1 MSHIR
6 ALVPAIIMFAVVT
19 AGAFGQV
26 STGTMNVLVQ
36 DSSGLAMLGANV
48 TLKHVTTGQVR
59 RGQTNEAG
67 QYRATFLPIGEYT
80 LTAEAA
86 GFKTSTTTGLIL
98 RVDQNTTVTA
108 ILVPGEVREIVE
120 VTGTVPL
127 LEANTSSVGQVI
139 ENRQILDMPLSGRN
153 PFALGLLS
161 GNTTPM
167 TGQSTNLP
175 FVGGGGRFTSTEVM
189 LDGVDNNVA
198 ASGGSIGRSGIAYTP
213 SVDAV
218 QEFKVQ
224 TNNFSAEFGQA
235 AGVVMNATI
244 RSGTNELHGSV
255 FEFLRND
262 KLDAANF
269 FTNAVGAKK
278 GKYRQNQFGFALGGP
293 ILHSRTFFFG
303 DYQGTRRSTQSGSS
317 ISNVPSAAYRAGDFS
332 GYAQPIFDAT
342 ARRIGPKGLVISTP
356 YPNNKIP
363 ASQLNPTSVAINSL
377 IPLPNYGDPNA
388 ESRNFFLP
396 VPNQDREDRG
406 DVRIDHMLSSSN
418 NLFGRF
424 SMSNSP
430 DVSVGTFGEGK
441 WIGGG
446 STSYNNSRQIALSDV
461 HIFSPTVVN
470 ELRFGYVR
478 SNSSSIG
485 RGRDGAPF
493 ALENGMALFPFPELG
508 FPSIE
513 FPYAGTRQGAVQFSG
528 IGGGGSTYSI
538 ENRFQWTNNLN
549 ITRGGHTLKIG
560 ADVRRLRYETLR
572 GGYGGLNFGAMFTSS
587 SDTPGS
593 GAPFADFL
601 LGFPH
606 SFAEGGQMLD
616 WGRERQIFAF
626 GYFQDDW
633 KVGRK
638 LTLNLG
644 IRYDLFTQPVDAK
657 DRGSIFDVDRGFFQV
672 PGQDGYSRAIVDG
685 DHNNFAPRVGFAYQ
699 VSPRLVIRGGY
710 GMFYGF
716 RERNPET
723 TNFSQNP
730 PNLPMFAVPPVTA
743 EQTLAAPYTINTPIV
758 ALSMDPTLQGFSAAL
773 PYSRTFRATAF
784 HQAGMPVQHQFNL
797 SFQYEPLRN
806 WLLAVTLSGARGK
819 DLTSGVFMKN
829 SIPFEQV
836 LEGRTG
842 QMDRPFPHV
851 NGSIYYSGSMGSN
864 NYHAANFKVEKRFS
878 MGLTFLANYTISK
891 NIENMGFITNFN
903 QFATVIML
911 DSYHPERE
919 KAVSPLDIPQ
929 VFVTSYAYEM
939 PWGAG
944 RPWLNTGVASKILG
958 GWSIGGIT
966 TLRGGFPA
974 EIRTNVIP
982 PVYGSWNLPDR
993 VSGVSM
999 YLDKGPDGYLNPDA
1013 FRVPGTVLSQK
1024 GAQVQLFGNSGR
1036 GTIRGPGSVNF
1047 DFSVLKDV
1055 NLTERYRLQ
1064 FRSEFFNLTNT
1075 PTFTLATPGATSM
1088 TCRGTPGGACTGNK
1102 DFGTMSSASA
1112 TGRQIQFGLKLLF

>member
-1 MSHIR
+1 MTIR
-6 ALVPAIIMFAVVT
+6 CLTIAMLLLVAVSNCGFA
-19 AGAFGQV
+19 QV
-26 STGTMNVLVQ
+26 STGTINVQVQ
-36 DSSGLAMLGANV
+36 DSSGLPVVGANI
-48 TLKHVTTGQVR
+48 TLTHVSTGQTR
-59 RGQTNEAG
+59 RGQSNEVG
-67 QYRATFLPIGEYT
+67 LFRATFLPIGDYT
-80 LTAEAA
+80 LTTEAA
-86 GFKTSTTTGLIL
+86 GFKTSTTSGLNL

-108 ILVPGEVREIVE
+108 VLHPGEVREVVE
-120 VTGTVPL
+120 VTGTAPL

-139 ENRQILDMPLSGRN
+139 DTRQILDMPLSGRN

-198 ASGGSIGRSGIAYTP
+198 ATGGNIGRSGIAYTP

-224 TNNFSAEFGQA
+224 TNNFSAEFGQS

-244 RSGTNELHGSV
+244 RSGTNRFHGSV

-262 KLDAANF
+262 KLDATNF
-269 FTNAVGAKK
+269 FTNAVGARK
-278 GKYRQNQFGFALGGP
+278 GKYRQNQFGFAVGGP
-293 ILHSRTFFFG
+293 VLRNRTFFFG

-317 ISNVPSAAYRAGDFS
+317 ISNVPPEAYRKGDFS
-332 GYAQPIFDAT
+332 RYAQPIFDA
-342 ARRIGPKGLVISTP
+342 ASRHIGSKGLVVSTP
-356 YPNNKIP
+356 YAGNRIP
-363 ASQLNPTSVAINSL
+363 TSQLNPTSVAIANL

-388 ESRNFFLP
+388 ENRNFFLP
-396 VPNQDREDRG
+396 VPNIDEEDRG
-406 DVRIDHMLSSSN
+406 DIRIDHVFSPKN

-430 DVSVGTFGEGK
+430 DVNVSRFGEGA

-446 STSYNNSRQIALSDV
+446 GTSLNNSRQFALSDV
-461 HIFSPTVVN
+461 HVFSPTFVN
-470 ELRFGYVR
+470 EFRFGYVR
-478 SNSSSIG
+478 SNASNIG
-485 RGRDGAPF
+485 SGPAGAAF
-493 ALENGMALFPFPELG
+493 ALENKMALFPFPELG

-528 IGGGGSTYSI
+528 IGGSSSSYSI
-538 ENRFQWTNNLN
+538 ENRFQWSDNLN
-549 ITRGGHTLKIG
+549 ITRGGHTLKVG
-560 ADVRRLRYETLR
+560 ADIRRLRYETLR

-626 GYFQDDW
+626 SYFQDDW
-633 KVGRK
+633 KVNRK

-644 IRYDLFTQPVDAK
+644 IRYDLFTQPVDAR

-699 VSPRLVIRGGY
+699 ATRSFVIRGGY

-743 EQTLAAPYTINTPIV
+743 EGTVSAPYTINTPIV
-758 ALSMDPTLQGFSAAL
+758 ALSMDPTLKAFSPAL
-773 PYSRTFRATAF
+773 PYGRTFRATAF
-784 HQAGMPVQHQFNL
+784 HKADMPVQHQFNVSL
-797 SFQYEPLRN
+797 QFEPRRN
-806 WLLAVTLSGARGK
+806 WLLAATFSGARGRN
-819 DLTSGVFMKN
+819 LTSGVFMKN
-829 SIPFEQV
+829 SIPFEQAV
-836 LEGRTG
+836 AGRTA
-842 QMDRPFPHV
+842 QVDRPFPHV
-851 NGSIYYSGSMGSN
+851 NGAIYYSGSMGSN
-864 NYHAANFKVEKRFS
+864 HYHAANLKVEKRFS
-878 MGLTFLANYTISK
+878 SGLTFLANYTISK
-891 NIENMGFITNFN
+891 NIENMGYITNFN

-919 KAVSPLDIPQ
+919 KAVSPVDIPQ
-929 VFVTSYAYEM
+929 VFVASWAYEL
-939 PWGAG
+939 PWGRG
-944 RPWLNTGVASKILG
+944 RSWLNTGIASQILG
-958 GWSIGGIT
+958 GWSLGGIT
-966 TLRGGFPA
+966 NLRGGFPA
-974 EIRTNVIP
+974 EVRTNVAP

-993 VSGVSM
+993 VSGVPM
-999 YLDKGPDGYLNPDA
+999 YLGKGPDGYLNPAA
-1013 FRVPGTVLSQK
+1013 FKVPGTVMSVK
-1024 GAQVQLFGNSGR
+1024 GTPVQMFGNSGR
-1036 GTIRGPGSVNF
+1036 GMVRGPGSVNF
-1047 DFSVLKDV
+1047 DVSALKDFM
-1055 NLTERYRLQ
+1055 LTERFRLQ

-1075 PTFTLATPGATSM
+1075 PTFTLANPAATSM
-1088 TCRGTPGGACTGNK
+1088 TCRGTPGGLCTGNS

>member
-1 MSHIR
+1 
-6 ALVPAIIMFAVVT
+6 
-19 AGAFGQV
+19 
-26 STGTMNVLVQ
+26 MNVLVQ
-36 DSSGLAMLGANV
+36 DSSGASVVGAGV
-48 TLKHVTTGQVR
+48 TLTHVSTGQTR
-59 RGQTNEAG
+59 KGETNETG
-67 QYRATFLPIGEYT
+67 QLRVTFLPIGEYT
-80 LTAEAA
+80 LTAESP

-108 ILVPGEVREIVE
+108 VLVPGEVREIVE
-120 VTGTVPL
+120 VTGTAPL
-127 LEANTSSVGQVI
+127 LEASTSSVGQVI
-139 ENRQILDMPLSGRN
+139 DTRQILDMPLSGRN

-167 TGQSTNLP
+167 TGQTTNLP

-198 ASGGSIGRSGIAYTP
+198 ATGGSIGRSGIAYTP

-244 RSGTNELHGSV
+244 RSGTNEFHGSL

-262 KLDAANF
+262 KLDATNF
-269 FTNAVGAKK
+269 FSNAVGAQK
-278 GKYRQNQFGFALGGP
+278 GKYRQNQFGGALGGP
-293 ILHSRTFFFG
+293 ILRSRTFFFG

-317 ISNVPSAAYRAGDFS
+317 ISSVPPAAYRTGDFS
-332 GYAQPIFDAT
+332 RYAQTVFDAS
-342 ARRIGPKGLVISTP
+342 ARRVGPSGLVISTP
-356 YPNNKIP
+356 YPNNRIP
-363 ASQLNPTSVAINSL
+363 ASQINPTSTAIINL
-377 IPLPNYGDPNA
+377 IPLPNYGAPNA
-388 ESRNFFLP
+388 ESRNYFVALP
-396 VPNQDREDRG
+396 NIDREDRG
-406 DVRIDHMLSSSN
+406 DVRIDHILSAAN

-430 DVSVGTFGEGK
+430 DISVGSFGPGQ

-446 STSYNNSRQIALSDV
+446 SERLDNSRQVVLSDV
-461 HIFSPTVVN
+461 HVFSPTAVN
-470 ELRFGYVR
+470 EFRFGYVR
-478 SNSSSIG
+478 SNSSIIG
-485 RGRDGAPF
+485 TGSEGVEF
-493 ALENGMALFPFPELG
+493 AQQNNMALFPFPELG
-508 FPSIE
+508 FPSIA
-513 FPYAGTRQGAVQFSG
+513 FPYAGTRQGAEQFTG
-528 IGGGGSTYSI
+528 FGGSTSTYSI
-538 ENRFQWTNNLN
+538 ENRFQWTDNLN

-587 SDTPGS
+587 TDTPGS
-593 GAPFADFL
+593 GAPLADFL

-633 KVGRK
+633 KVTRK

-644 IRYDLFTQPVDAK
+644 VRYDLFTQPVDDR

-672 PGQDGYSRAIVDG
+672 PGQDGFSRAIVDG
-685 DHNNFAPRVGFAYQ
+685 DHNNFAPRGGFAYQ
-699 VSPRLVIRGGY
+699 VNTKFVIRGGY

-730 PNLPMFAVPPVTA
+730 PNLPLFAVPPVTA
-743 EQTLAAPYTINTPIV
+743 EATVTPGYTINTPIV
-758 ALSMDPTLQGFSAAL
+758 AQPMDPTLKAFTPAL

-784 HQAGMPVQHQFNL
+784 HKAYMPVQHQFNV
-797 SFQYEPLRN
+797 SFQWEPMRN
-806 WLLAVTLSGARGK
+806 WLFAMTLSGARGK

-836 LEGRTG
+836 LAGRTA
-842 QMDRPFPHV
+842 QVDRPFPHI
-851 NGSIYYSGSMGSN
+851 NGAIYYSGSTGSN
-864 NYHAANFKVEKRFS
+864 HYHAANFKVEKRFS

-891 NIENMGFITNFN
+891 NIENMGFITNFS

-929 VFVTSYAYEM
+929 VFVTSYVYEM
-939 PWGAG
+939 PWGRG
-944 RPWLNTGVASKILG
+944 KRWLNTGVASTILG

-966 TLRGGFPA
+966 SLRGGFPA
-974 EIRTNVIP
+974 EVRTNVIP

-993 VSGVSM
+993 VSGVPM
-999 YLDKGPDGYLNPDA
+999 YLGKGPDGYLNPDA
-1013 FRVPGTVLSQK
+1013 FRVPGTVPSQR
-1024 GAQVQLFGNSGR
+1024 GTPVQLFGNSGR

-1047 DFSVLKDV
+1047 DFSVLKDFPI
-1055 NLTERYRLQ
+1055 TERMRLQ

-1075 PTFTLATPGATSM
+1075 PTFTLATPSATSM
-1088 TCRGTPGGACTGNK
+1088 TCRGTPGGACAANQ